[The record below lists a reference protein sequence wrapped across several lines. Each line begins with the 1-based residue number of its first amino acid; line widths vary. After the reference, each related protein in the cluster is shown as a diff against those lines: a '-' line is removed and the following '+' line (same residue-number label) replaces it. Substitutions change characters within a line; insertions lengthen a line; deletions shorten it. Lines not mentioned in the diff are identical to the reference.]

1 MLDTLQNFAEVG
13 VALAGFSG
21 IVSAVR
27 ARSLSPRERDHLVAL
42 LMTSG
47 IVVAFALVPQVLTP
61 ILEEGRQLWFVS
73 SLLYF
78 VLHLI
83 HYGLTASKM
92 LRAIGSSQQDTI
104 RKRDA
109 YAAGVVASILIVGQ
123 GAAIVFGTTPQLRFV
138 YLLILLWHT
147 GTAMAMFGSLLLR
160 ALSQRHESDP

>member
-61 ILEEGRQLWFVS
+61 LLEEGRQLWFVS

-78 VLHLI
+78 VVHLI

-92 LRAIGSSQQDTI
+92 LRAIASSRQDTI

-109 YAAGVVASILIVGQ
+109 YAAGTIASVLLVGQ
-123 GAAIVFGTTPQLRFV
+123 AAAILFGTAPHLRFI
-138 YLLILLWHT
+138 YLLILLWHP
-147 GTAMAMFGSLLLR
+147 GIAMARFG
-160 ALSQRHESDP
+160 